1 MRSLRW
7 GVSFRFLVAILLFFP
22 AFMVLPAGAH
32 VGSPDVFY
40 EGDAG
45 PYHLMVTVRV
55 PQAIPGAAEVEV
67 RDQTGTVTGV
77 ELLTL
82 HLVGSGSEFAP
93 RPQIAERS
101 KQDPQSFVGSLWLME
116 SGAMQI
122 RVLVSGSKG
131 TGELAI
137 PVPATALQKLPMS
150 KPLAAGLF
158 GLLLLLVLGG
168 LSIVAEGAR
177 TAELAPGEKPSPADQ
192 RRARSVMVV
201 AAIVTFCFLYLGNRW
216 WDAED
221 AVAAARLY
229 KTPHVAATLEG
240 SNRLLLKAQTGQNG
254 PLRAGYTDDLIPDHG
269 HLMHLFLV
277 RMPAMDVFAHL
288 HPEQQENGDFV
299 LDLPTLP
306 AGHYNIFADIVHRS
320 GFPATMVGQIDLPQI
335 SSFAPT
341 GDNCIW
347 FGPPIVL
354 SGENSTVSNL
364 PDGGRMVWE
373 SPTTPKA
380 GVPASFRFLV
390 EDKDGKPAQD
400 MELYMGMAG
409 HAEFV
414 RSDLTTFAHVHPAG
428 SISMASLEMAQAGL
442 MASMGVEQTA
452 TNSAMP
458 MSMSTA
464 HTDPEVSFPYGFPR
478 PGDYRIYV
486 QIKRGGQV
494 ETGAFQAHVN

>member
-7 GVSFRFLVAILLFFP
+7 AVSFRFLVTILLFFP
-22 AFMVLPAGAH
+22 GLMVLPAGAH

-122 RVLVSGSKG
+122 RVLASGAKG
-131 TGELAI
+131 KGELAI
-137 PVPATALQKLPMS
+137 PVPATALQKMPMS

-158 GLLLLLVLGG
+158 GLMLLLVLGG

-177 TAELAPGEKPSPADQ
+177 TAELAPGEKPSTADQ
-192 RRARSVMVV
+192 RRARRVMAV
-201 AAIVTFCFLYLGNRW
+201 AAIVVFCMLFLGKRW

-229 KTPHVAATLEG
+229 KAPKVLATLEG
-240 SNRLLLKAQTGQNG
+240 SSRLVLKADTGQEG
-254 PLRAGYTDDLIPDHG
+254 YLRAGYTDDLIPDHG
-269 HLMHLFLV
+269 HLMHLFLI
-277 RMPAMDVFAHL
+277 RMPEMDVFAHL
-288 HPEQQENGDFV
+288 HPQPQENGNFV
-299 LDLPTLP
+299 LDLPSLP

-320 GFPATMVGQIDLPQI
+320 GFPATMVGEIDLPQI
-335 SSFAPT
+335 STSAPT

-347 FGPPIVL
+347 SGSPIV
-354 SGENSTVSNL
+354 SNGENSTVSDL

-373 SPTTPKA
+373 SPTAPKA

-390 EDKDGKPAQD
+390 EDKDGKPAQN
-400 MELYMGMAG
+400 MEPYMGMTG

-428 SISMASLEMAQAGL
+428 SVSMASLEMAQAGL

-452 TNSAMP
+452 TNSSMP
-458 MSMSTA
+458 MSAA
-464 HTDPEVSFPYGFPR
+464 HAEPEVSFPYGFPR

-486 QIKRGGQV
+486 QIKRGGRV
-494 ETGAFQAHVN
+494 ETGVFQAHVSS